1 MKHPKRLMYF
11 GLLLLSAF
19 LVASWAFFYWFSIKP
34 IRREI
39 VVDYAVADGAFR
51 RSADALLDTP
61 FAEGNKIQTLINGD
75 QIFPSM
81 LEAIRAA
88 KKTINLETYIW
99 SRGKICDE
107 FKEAICERS
116 RAGVKVHI
124 VVDGM
129 GSFKLKKKDVDELRD
144 AGVQIVK
151 FNRGQWYQVNF
162 QINHRTHR
170 KIMVVD
176 GRIGFIGG
184 SCLHD
189 SWLGNAETEK
199 QWRDTHFKIEGP
211 AVAQLQSIFID
222 NWLQTTGEVL
232 HGPDYFPPLEHVGD
246 LPVQCYK
253 SGPKDNQESI
263 RLAILY
269 SMAASKK
276 NIRIAHAYFIPDD
289 LLMKTLLDALKRGVA
304 VEIIVPSKTDA
315 KLVKAASRTT
325 WGKLME
331 AGAKFYQ
338 YGPAMYHVKEM
349 IVDDLLVIAG
359 SANFDNRSFRI
370 NDEANFNVMD
380 PEFAKREIGIFEQD
394 KKQSKLLKLEN
405 LESRS
410 LFTKTADNLAGF
422 FSSQF

>member
-1 MKHPKRLMYF
+1 MLI
-11 GLLLLSAF
+11 GLLF
-19 LVASWAFFYWFSIKP
+19 LVGTMLTSSAFFYWFSRKP
-34 IRREI
+34 IRKEI
-39 VVDYAVADGAFR
+39 VVDYSVTDGAFR

-61 FAEGNKIQTLINGD
+61 FAESNKVETLVNGN
-75 QIFPSM
+75 QIFPAM
-81 LEAIRAA
+81 LQAIHGA
-88 KKTINLETYIW
+88 KKTITLETYIW
-99 SRGKICDE
+99 SRGKVCDE
-107 FKEAICERS
+107 FRDAICERA

-129 GSFKLKKKDVDELRD
+129 GSFKLKTEDINILRD
-144 AGVQIVK
+144 AGAQIVK

-189 SWLGNAETEK
+189 SWLGDAETEK

-211 AVAQLQSIFID
+211 AVAQLQGIFID
-222 NWLQTTGEVL
+222 NWRQTTGEVL
-232 HGPDYFPPLEHVGD
+232 HGTDYFPPLEPAGT

-263 RLAILY
+263 RLAFLY
-269 SMAASKK
+269 SIAAAKK
-276 NIRIAHAYFIPDD
+276 NIRIAHAYFLPDD
-289 LLMKTLLDALKRGVA
+289 LMMKTLLDAMQRGVA

-315 KLVKAASRTT
+315 KLVKAASRAN
-325 WGKLME
+325 WGKLMD

-349 IVDDLLVIAG
+349 IIDDVLVVAG

-370 NDEANFNVMD
+370 NDEADFNVLD
-380 PEFAKREIGIFEQD
+380 TGFAQRQIGIFERD
-394 KKQSKLLKLEN
+394 KRQSRLLNKADLEN
-405 LESRS
+405 RS